1 MTLSYLFS
9 DIKKLYVFL
18 FIVLF
23 AVCLEFTFD
32 QKARNLLLIAFMG
45 VSSLTLFFYQSFYK
59 SDILLLCFVFCL
71 LGFPILAH
79 DNETRWSTI
88 IYSCLFLTSFAAFM
102 RALHVSNYS
111 HYDFLTTLKFL
122 LYAYCIVLI
131 IQQVSVIVGLPPL
144 NLRNY
149 NALDPFKL
157 NSLGAEPSWSGR
169 IIALLFYCYITVKE
183 FVVKKDYSFKDN
195 FKEDKWVWFSFLWSM
210 ITMISGT
217 AMVFLA
223 IVLLKFVRLNKVFVI
238 IPLFLVLI
246 FVAENSHFKP
256 YERARDVAIAT
267 LTLDEQKIIQA
278 DHSASFR
285 IVPLINLIKSVDVSS
300 FEGVFGHGVDS
311 VRRNLDFNLG
321 IVASSSSLV
330 GLWYEFGFLVF
341 LLFMCFSVRLCID
354 IKNPTSI
361 IFWFML
367 VFLYGLNT
375 QIPWLAIMLL
385 FMTKKYSNKKFN

>member
-1 MTLSYLFS
+1 MTFEYLFS
-9 DIKKLYVFL
+9 DIKKLNVFL
-18 FIVLF
+18 FIVVF

-32 QKARNLLLIAFMG
+32 QKARNLLLVAFMAI
-45 VSSLTLFFYQSFYK
+45 SSLTLIFHRSFYK
-59 SDILLLCFVFCL
+59 SDVFLLCFAFCL

-88 IYSCLFLTSFAAFM
+88 IYSCLFFTSFAVFTRAF
-102 RALHVSNYS
+102 HVSNYS
-111 HYDFLTTLKFL
+111 RYDFLVTLKFL
-122 LYAYCIVLI
+122 LYAYCLVLI
-131 IQQVSVIVGLPPL
+131 IQQVSVVIGLPPL

-149 NALDPFKL
+149 NALEPFKL

-183 FVVKKDYSFKDN
+183 FVVKKDYNFKDN

-217 AMVFLA
+217 AMAFLV
-223 IVLLKFVRLNKVFVI
+223 IVLFKFVRLQKKVFVI

-256 YERARDVAIAT
+256 YERMRDTTMAT

-285 IVPLINLIKSVDVSS
+285 IVPLISLIKSVDISS
-300 FEGVFGHGVDS
+300 FEGIFGHGVDS
-311 VRRNLDFNLG
+311 VSQDLDFGLG
-321 IVASSSSLV
+321 VATSTTSLV
-330 GLWYEFGFLVF
+330 GVWYEFGFIAF
-341 LLFMCFSVRLCID
+341 ILFIYFSFRLCFD
-354 IKNPTSI
+354 IKSPVSI
-361 IFWFML
+361 VFWFML

-385 FMTKKYSNKKFN
+385 FMTKHYSNDKA

>member
-1 MTLSYLFS
+1 MTFGYLFS

-32 QKARNLLLIAFMG
+32 QKSRNLLLIAFMT
-45 VSSLTLFFYQSFYK
+45 VSSLTLIFYQSFYK
-59 SDILLLCFVFCL
+59 SDMFLLCFAFCL
-71 LGFPILAH
+71 LCFPILAH

-88 IYSCLFLTSFAAFM
+88 IYSCLFLTSFAVFM

-131 IQQVSVIVGLPPL
+131 IQQVYVVVGLPPL

-149 NALDPFKL
+149 NPLEPFKL

-183 FVVKKDYSFKDN
+183 SVTNKNYNFKEN
-195 FKEDKWVWFSFLWSM
+195 VKEDKWIWFAFLWPM

-223 IVLLKFVRLNKVFVI
+223 IVLFKFLRLRKMLSI

-246 FVAENSHFKP
+246 FVAENSHFEP
-256 YERARDVAIAT
+256 YERARDVAMAT
-267 LTLDEQKIIQA
+267 LTLDKNKIIQA

-285 IVPLINLIKSVDVSS
+285 IVPLISLSKSVDVFS
-300 FEGVFGHGVDS
+300 FDGLLGHGVDS
-311 VRRNLDFNLG
+311 VSQDLDFGLG
-321 IVASSSSLV
+321 ITAHSSSLV
-330 GLWYEFGFLVF
+330 GLWYEFGFIAF
-341 LLFMCFSVRLCID
+341 LLFVCFSLRLCFD
-354 IKNPTSI
+354 IKNPVSI

-385 FMTKKYSNKKFN
+385 FMTKNYSYKKFN